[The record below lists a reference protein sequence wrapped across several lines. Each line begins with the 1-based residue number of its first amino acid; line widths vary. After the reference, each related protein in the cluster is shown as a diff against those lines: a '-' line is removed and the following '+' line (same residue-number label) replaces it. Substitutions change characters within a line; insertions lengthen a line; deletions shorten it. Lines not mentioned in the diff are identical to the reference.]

1 MQNNAYAHLVEW
13 HYYAYTMTKPASM
26 PATVTAITPGHAP
39 RRGDGSDTAFLA
51 ALGRQ
56 VRALRTEAGLT
67 RRELA
72 RSARVSER
80 YLVQL
85 EAGSGNS
92 SVLMLRQVA
101 AVLGVGLA
109 HLFGDG
115 ESAPEARRLQRLL
128 DALPRGRRAEVIAR
142 MVQEQE
148 RAAVTRRR
156 RIALVGLRGAGKSTL
171 GNALAAALKQPFIEL
186 DQEIERAAGM
196 TLAEIFSLY
205 GQGGFRRLERRC
217 LERVLRRPGRAVLA
231 VGGGIVA
238 APDTYDLLLQSC
250 CTVWLRAAP
259 EAHMQRVI
267 DQGDT
272 RPMAGKDAA
281 MEDLRQILRER
292 DPLYRRADFELDTT
306 HQPVAASLR
315 ALRRALEL

>member
-1 MQNNAYAHLVEW
+1 MSSTAMQLSEP
-13 HYYAYTMTKPASM
+13 PASRRHD
-26 PATVTAITPGHAP
+26 AGDTV
-39 RRGDGSDTAFLA
+39 FLA
-51 ALGRQ
+51 ALGRR
-56 VRALRTEAGLT
+56 VRSLRTEAGFT

-72 RSARVSER
+72 RLARVSER
-80 YLVQL
+80 YLLQL
-85 EAGSGNS
+85 ESGDGNS

-101 AVLGVGLA
+101 GVLGVEVA

-115 ESAPEARRLQRLL
+115 DGAPESRRLQRLL
-128 DALPRGRRAEVIAR
+128 DSLPRGRRAEVIAR
-142 MVQEQE
+142 MVREQE
-148 RAAVTRRR
+148 RAAVARRR

-171 GNALAAALKQPFIEL
+171 GKALAAALKQPFIEL
-186 DQEIERAAGM
+186 DREIERAAGM

-292 DPLYRRADFELDTT
+292 DPLYRRADLELDTS